1 MLPDLDKLPPEEAA
15 TQVEIIAL
23 KLFYSSQEIYNN
35 SGNNLSYGLAG
46 VSVLPF
52 FHSGLTIN
60 KALFWKL
67 YHLPKK
73 EFKRQQSDQVYQLY
87 TPYKKVLGVRINV
100 VLFSDTG
107 WNDGKV
113 SYSSFYNNLSTTDC
127 ISTIAQSPSIA
138 TASPRY
144 VNKAIGYSLGVDNG
158 YAHEGTIMSSSD
170 LSTAFSTASGIRIRE
185 AAFFGRYQYTEG
197 CRAFSI
203 HNRAYPNHCDA
214 LYELY
219 LQDAHYNPNSL
230 CIETKENLCGRFG
243 FGDPSVG
250 IGREDINHNPFDNF
264 QVQAIELTKQ
274 ANQTVTVKY
283 IFSFQYHANYT
294 EQGID
299 RIYADGL
306 ASWASPNN
314 QYAVKSLF
322 YEHELIP
329 GDMMQ
334 NKFFELDITRT
345 IDDRQINF
353 KQPIICGV
361 QLRYRKQGV
370 WYKKDFGTVRIKMK

>member
-1 MLPDLDKLPPEEAA
+1 
-15 TQVEIIAL
+15 
-23 KLFYSSQEIYNN
+23 
-35 SGNNLSYGLAG
+35 
-46 VSVLPF
+46 
-52 FHSGLTIN
+52 
-60 KALFWKL
+60 
-67 YHLPKK
+67 
-73 EFKRQQSDQVYQLY
+73 
-87 TPYKKVLGVRINV
+87 
-100 VLFSDTG
+100 
-107 WNDGKV
+107 
-113 SYSSFYNNLSTTDC
+113 
-127 ISTIAQSPSIA
+127 
-138 TASPRY
+138 
-144 VNKAIGYSLGVDNG
+144 
-158 YAHEGTIMSSSD
+158 MS
-170 LSTAFSTASGIRIRE
+170 
-185 AAFFGRYQYTEG
+185 
-197 CRAFSI
+197 AFSI

-219 LQDAHYNPNSL
+219 LQDAHYNLNSL

-243 FGDPSVG
+243 FVIPLLVLV
-250 IGREDINHNPFDNF
+250 EDINHNPFDNF

-294 EQGID
+294 EQGIN

-345 IDDRQINF
+345 IDDRQINLSNPLF
-353 KQPIICGV
+353 VGCSFGIESKG
-361 QLRYRKQGV
+361 
-370 WYKKDFGTVRIKMK
+370 FGTKRFWYRTNQNEIAVF